1 MRKAMTPIMA
11 TLLLLSFAVT
21 IGILVMNFARAQVVL
36 EAECTQNIELAWMQ
50 FDGRDDV
57 CYDVAT
63 DEILF
68 TVENGVQIEVQR
80 LQATAV
86 GRKAAQSYE
95 IPDSK
100 IIRAGSFVGQVDY
113 VEFDNG
119 ALRQFKVIPV
129 IESAGQ
135 EHFCTEQAL
144 TITSVP
150 EC

>member
-11 TLLLLSFAVT
+11 TFLLLSFAVT
-21 IGILVMNFARAQVVL
+21 IGLLVMNFARAQVVL

-50 FDGRDDV
+50 FDGLDDI
-57 CYDVAT
+57 CYDT
-63 DEILF
+63 NTQEILF
-68 TVENGVQIEVQR
+68 GVENGVQIEVER

-95 IPDSK
+95 VPTSK
-100 IIRAGSFVGQVDY
+100 IIRAGSFVGTLSYNED
-113 VEFDNG
+113 ESG
-119 ALRQFKVIPV
+119 ILRQVKIIPIV
-129 IESAGQ
+129 LSAGQ

-144 TITSVP
+144 SITSVP